1 MQLRRRIPSPRLI
14 SLVSMVDVLLIM
26 LVFFMVTS
34 TYLNLDMIPM
44 TQSAGGTEGAPNAAT
59 PVMIRL
65 GPDGLPY
72 LRGQPLAYDVLSAQL
87 AALPADTPVLIL
99 PSLNADTQSLVTL
112 MDVATSAG
120 VRTLRVVQVA
130 AP

>member
-44 TQSAGGTEGAPNAAT
+44 TQSAGGPAA
-59 PVMIRL
+59 
-65 GPDGLPY
+65 GL
-72 LRGQPLAYDVLSAQL
+72 
-87 AALPADTPVLIL
+87 
-99 PSLNADTQSLVTL
+99 
-112 MDVATSAG
+112 
-120 VRTLRVVQVA
+120 
-130 AP
+130 